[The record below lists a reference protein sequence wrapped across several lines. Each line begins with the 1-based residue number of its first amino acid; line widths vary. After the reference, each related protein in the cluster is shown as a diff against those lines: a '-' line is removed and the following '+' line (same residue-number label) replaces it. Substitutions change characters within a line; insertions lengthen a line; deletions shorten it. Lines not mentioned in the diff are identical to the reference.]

1 MDLNSFQGNSNVS
14 KNRTQETTEQPKK
27 VEKIVHGTVKRKKR
41 NQLERF
47 TDIFLPDDIGNL
59 KDYVI
64 MDVLVPMIK
73 KSIMD
78 TVDTL
83 LNGSSGSYRKKSG
96 GTKVSYR
103 GYYESERDR
112 ERNRRDREERRYR
125 NTYDYDTISIDS
137 RGEAEDVLDELHDL
151 IARYGIASVGDFYEL
166 VGVRGTHTDNK
177 YGWTSLKTATV
188 SRNRDGSYS
197 IRLPKPMPID

>member
-73 KSIMD
+73 KSIM
-78 TVDTL
+78 VQ
-83 LNGSSGSYRKKSG
+83 
-96 GTKVSYR
+96 
-103 GYYESERDR
+103 
-112 ERNRRDREERRYR
+112 
-125 NTYDYDTISIDS
+125 
-137 RGEAEDVLDELHDL
+137 
-151 IARYGIASVGDFYEL
+151 
-166 VGVRGTHTDNK
+166 
-177 YGWTSLKTATV
+177 
-188 SRNRDGSYS
+188 
-197 IRLPKPMPID
+197 